1 LKTPFNMSEK
11 SNSGRGGARP
21 GAGRKKGPT
30 KTTIKRRSIAEQA
43 LENGLT
49 PLDYMLD
56 RLRDEKED
64 PKVRQAMAMGAA
76 PYVHPRLAAIEHS
89 GGLDLGL
96 SKYSDDELDAAIQRA
111 AGEAAVVVGAARKS
125 SKEKAA

>member
-1 LKTPFNMSEK
+1 MS
-11 SNSGRGGARP
+11 NRGGARP
-21 GAGRKKGPT
+21 GAGRKKGPN
-30 KTTIKRRSIAEQA
+30 KTTLKRRTIAEQA

-49 PLDYMLD
+49 PLDYMLE

-64 PKVRQAMAMGAA
+64 ARVRQTMAAAAA

-96 SKYSDDELDAAIQRA
+96 KGYTDAELDAAIQRA
-111 AGEAAVVVGAARKS
+111 AKEASVVVVAKRNTAK
-125 SKEKAA
+125 K